1 MKKIILRN
9 FQHQIKFLENF
20 ATSDLEQEK
29 WQEKFAGYAEVN
41 PICDNRFIAIDHL
54 SFGHIMTEGYYLF
67 KTRFIKNVNTNMR
80 ILFKK
85 RYFEI
90 KRIINILEQ
99 NKFLHIIGLEIYV
112 S

>member
-1 MKKIILRN
+1 MKKIIARN
-9 FQHQIKFLENF
+9 FQHHIKFLENF
-20 ATSDLEQEK
+20 SRSDLEQEK
-29 WQEKFAGYAEVN
+29 WQEKFASYAEIK
-41 PICDNRFIAIDHL
+41 PLCDNRFIPIEHL

-67 KTRFIKNVNTNMR
+67 KIRFIKNVSTNMR
-80 ILFKK
+80 ILFKE

-99 NKFLHIIGLEIYV
+99 DKFLHIIGLEIYV